1 MAVHLDLEAPL
12 HEKAGAS
19 WGECSDRVII
29 AASGLGHLK
38 EGEFGTHCHIRDEF
52 YS

>member
-1 MAVHLDLEAPL
+1 MRKLVQ
-12 HEKAGAS
+12 AG
-19 WGECSDRVII
+19 EMCSDRVII